1 MTAARVFPLVV
12 MLLAVPF
19 AASAQLRPAPDST
32 KLWRRTP
39 ELHPICQQ
47 FLPLRKETPARAQTI
62 RNANQ
67 RNASAEEMCRLFRDL
82 LAIVC
87 AAPPE
92 ALKQMQEIRT
102 GTSQVPRRV
111 CEAAALGS
119 RTPAAA
125 APPSS
130 PLRTSPRYNPW
141 PAGDYWLPGERRPG
155 R

>member
-1 MTAARVFPLVV
+1 MTVARVFPLVV
-12 MLLAVPF
+12 KLLAVPF
-19 AASAQLRPAPDST
+19 TASAQLRPAPDST
-32 KLWRRTP
+32 RRTP

-67 RNASAEEMCRLFRDL
+67 RNASAEEMCRLFRGL

-102 GTSQVPRRV
+102 EASQVPRRV

-119 RTPAAA
+119 RTPTAE
-125 APPSS
+125 PPSS
-130 PLRTSPRYNPW
+130 PLRSPSHNPL
-141 PAGDYWLPGERRPG
+141 PAGDYWMRGEKLPGR
-155 R
+155 